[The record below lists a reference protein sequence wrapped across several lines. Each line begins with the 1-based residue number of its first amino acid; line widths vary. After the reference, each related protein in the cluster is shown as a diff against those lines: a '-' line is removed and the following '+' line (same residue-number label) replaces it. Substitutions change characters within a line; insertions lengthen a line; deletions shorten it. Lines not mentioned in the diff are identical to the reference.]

1 MVALIDDSSTA
12 AKSATAVNQ
21 TATNPTTTAKS
32 ATPATA
38 TPATATPA
46 TATPATAKS
55 ATPATAKSANKA
67 LTNANTPAAV
77 TAAAALKKSGG
88 DMQITG
94 DPSGNNAG
102 TTSFTS
108 TSIPATSSVSQLMAA
123 EAPATEPDTT
133 INNKYSIMVFFIL
146 TTFYSVFSYVTNKG
160 NKSNRNTTYFFIYVL
175 LVVVTQY
182 FINVSLTKTFCLQT
196 QMSTSLQMTIIPWI
210 AIFGV
215 INLIIL
221 VFPGWLVPFANTFGY
236 GFAKLLGLDNLM
248 KNHVLKPEAYVTDPQ
263 LKTTLAEI
271 TTDPTLIFNQIPE
284 NEAEYDNFWKEM
296 EPLRKKY
303 SGDKLEVEEQ
313 VKDKLHHLVQLKY
326 TVAWYIWYM
335 LSGLLTITVSINW
348 LISSGCTQSAEL
360 MIKRHEDY
368 DKCLNAT
375 TPSDAN
381 TYCPTSQI
389 AEDIISD
396 LSGNVAKNRVY
407 IKPYSSN

>member
-1 MVALIDDSSTA
+1 MVALIGDSSTA
-12 AKSATAVNQ
+12 TNPATAKSETAKPTTAVNQ
-21 TATNPTTTAKS
+21 TATNPAAAKS
-32 ATPATA
+32 ATPAT
-38 TPATATPA
+38 
-46 TATPATAKS
+46 

-94 DPSGNNAG
+94 NPSGNSAG
-102 TTSFTS
+102 ITSFTS
-108 TSIPATSSVSQLMAA
+108 TSLPATSSVSQLMSA

-182 FINVSLTKTFCLQT
+182 FINVRLTKTFCLQT

-215 INLIIL
+215 INLILL

-303 SGDKLEVEEQ
+303 SADKIEVEEQ

-375 TPSDAN
+375 TSNDAN

-389 AEDIISD
+389 AADIISD

-407 IKPYSSN
+407 KKSYSSN